1 MKKLLFIVSLAFSPV
16 LAFSQYYWE
25 VGGQLGVS
33 NYLGEMGGEEETR
46 KDFVADI
53 KMNQTRWSGGGF
65 VRYKAGQSI
74 SVKGGIN
81 YIRIQGADSL
91 SQNPG
96 RVGRNLSFR
105 NDIFELTA
113 TAQYFFYEINDLG
126 HTYRYRNDFRVYG
139 FAGLTGF
146 YHNPKTNFN
155 GEWVALQPLRT
166 EGQIEPYSKIGLGI
180 PMGVGLYF
188 TVEKRHRIG
197 WELNWTK
204 TFTDYLDDVST
215 TYAPIADPY
224 VADIANR
231 NDELTYSPSSDLPH
245 PANYTEGSK
254 RGDPTHKDNYM
265 YTTVSYSYVL
275 RGKSSFYRSRYS
287 NHIFKGKKYK
297 KRKKRAKF

>member
-1 MKKLLFIVSLAFSPV
+1 MKKLFFILSLACAPS

-25 VGGQLGVS
+25 IGGQVGAS

-46 KDFVADI
+46 KDFVADL
-53 KMNQTRWSGGGF
+53 KFNQTRYAVGGF
-65 VRYKAGQSI
+65 ARYKAGQSI
-74 SVKGGIN
+74 SVKAGLN

-91 SQNPG
+91 SSNPG
-96 RVGRNLSFR
+96 RVTRNLSFR

-126 HTYRYRNDFRVYG
+126 RTYRYRNDFRIYG
-139 FAGLTGF
+139 FAGITGF

-155 GEWVALQPLRT
+155 GQWTALQPLKT
-166 EGQIEPYSKIGLGI
+166 EGQVEPYSKLGVGI

-188 TVEKRHRIG
+188 TIEKRHRIG

-215 TYAPIADPY
+215 TYAEHSDPV

-231 NDELTYSPSSDLPH
+231 TDELSNPPAH
-245 PANYTEGSK
+245 PDNYIPGSK

-265 YTTVSYSYVL
+265 YSTLSYSYVL
-275 RGKSSFYRSRYS
+275 RGKSSFYKSRYS
-287 NHIFKGKKYK
+287 SSVFKGKKYK